1 MIKGRE
7 RERETKGERR
17 DREIGRERVDRE
29 REAECL
35 DGSRIASG
43 EVKSDKDRETEGSI
57 DCERARERRMQA
69 GTERKALGEK
79 RKKRKRWKDGK
90 MPGRRVEGWREG
102 GRERGRGR
110 GRGGVGKREHTQRV
124 TERNK

>member
-29 REAECL
+29 REGECL

-79 RKKRKRWKDGK
+79 EKRESDGKMGKCLEEGWKDG
-90 MPGRRVEGWREG
+90 GREG
-102 GRERGRGR
+102 GREGEGERGRGSTH
-110 GRGGVGKREHTQRV
+110 RE
-124 TERNK
+124 